1 MIPITELR
9 YFVDTQPAYRI
20 LKPWWDVFTDYLSV
34 VMLMIAV
41 FGGTLQVTQDKMI
54 CLPCKWV
61 VNKTCQKYFEPA
73 FEPQGIQYD
82 LDRHQYNYV
91 DAVCYENKLHWFA
104 KYFPYLV
111 LLHTLIFL
119 ACSNFWFKFPWTSS
133 KLEHFVSIL
142 LKCFDSPWT
151 TRALS
156 ETVVEESDPKA
167 LGKMNGSIDKKAS
180 YVSEDVEASVPMLS
194 ATKSRFEQGIV
205 DHSETGVLDKK
216 EGEQAKAL
224 FEKVKKFRI
233 HVEEGDIVYRLY
245 IRQTII
251 KVVKFILIICYTG
264 YYVHN
269 IQFSVDC
276 SVDIENLTGYQ
287 MYNCAHPLATLF
299 KILAC
304 FYISLVVVYGM
315 ICVYTLSWMLR
326 RSLKKYSFE
335 SIREESSYS
344 DIPDVKNDFAFMLHM
359 IDQYDPLYSK
369 RFAVFLSEVSENKLR
384 QLNLNN
390 EWTLDKLRQRI
401 TKNSQDKLEL
411 HLFMLSGIPD
421 TVFDL
426 LELEVLKLELIP
438 DVTIPPIIAQLINL
452 REMWLY
458 HTPAKIEAPALAFLR
473 ENLKSLHIKFTDI
486 KEIPL
491 WIYSLK
497 NLSELHL
504 TGNLSAENNRYI
516 VIDGLRE
523 LKRLKVLRLKS
534 NLTKL
539 PQVVTDVG
547 LHLQKLSI
555 NNEGTK
561 LMVLNSLKKMVN
573 LTELELIRCDLERIP
588 HSIFSLHNLQEIDLK
603 DNNLKTIEEIISFQH
618 LYRLVC
624 LKLWYNQI
632 AYIPIQIG
640 TLTNLER
647 LYLNRNKIEKI
658 PSQLFFCRKLRYL
671 DLSHNN
677 LTNIPADIG
686 SLQNLQYFAI
696 TANRIEKL
704 PPELF
709 QCKKLRTL
717 NLGNNCLLSLPSR
730 FGELTNLT
738 QLELRG
744 NRLEGLPVE
753 LGECRL
759 LKRSCLIVEESIFNT
774 LPSEAVTL
782 HTDLG
787 DIKIELFCERAP
799 KSCEN
804 FLALCASG
812 FYSGCI
818 FHRNIKGF
826 MVQTGDP
833 HSGPKVVP
841 SCTTVINYKNRKCLY
856 GTGKGGTSIWGRKF
870 EDEFSEHLKHNVRGV
885 VAMANSGPNTNASQ
899 FYFTYA
905 KQPHL
910 DMKYTVFGKIID
922 GLETLDELEKLPVN
936 EKNFRPLNDVRIKDV
951 TLHANPFAV

>member
-20 LKPWWDVFTDYLSV
+20 LKPWWDVFTDYISI

-61 VNKTCQKYFEPA
+61 VNKTCDNTLRLPTDPVAHLYANSTITPVLPLPEPK
-73 FEPQGIQYD
+73 GIKYD

-119 ACSNFWFKFPWTSS
+119 ACSNFWFKFPRTSS

-156 ETVVEESDPKA
+156 ETVVEESDPKPA
-167 LGKMNGSIDKKAS
+167 FGKMNGSMDKKAS
-180 YVSEDVEASVPMLS
+180 SVSEDVEASVPMLQR
-194 ATKSRFEQGIV
+194 TKSRLEQGIV
-205 DHSETGVLDKK
+205 DRSETGVLDKK

-224 FEKVKKFRI
+224 FEKVKKFRT

-251 KVVKFILIICYTG
+251 KVIKFVLIICYTG
-264 YYVHN
+264 YYVNN
-269 IQFSVDC
+269 IKFDVDC
-276 SVDIENLTGYQ
+276 IVDIEKLTGYR
-287 MYNCAHPLATLF
+287 MYRCAHPLATLF
-299 KILAC
+299 KILAS
-304 FYISLVVVYGM
+304 FYISLVVVYGL
-315 ICVYTLSWMLR
+315 ICMYTLSWMLR

-401 TKNSQDKLEL
+401 TKNSQEKLEL

-438 DVTIPPIIAQLINL
+438 DVTIPPIIAQLISL
-452 REMWLY
+452 KELWLY

-497 NLSELHL
+497 NLMELYL

-523 LKRLKVLRLKS
+523 LKQLKVLRLKS

-547 LHLQKLSI
+547 VHLQKLSV

-561 LMVLNSLKKMVN
+561 LMVMNSLKKMVN

-618 LYRLVC
+618 LHRLVC

-640 TLTNLER
+640 TLTNMER

-658 PSQLFFCRKLRYL
+658 PSQLFFCRKLRFL

-677 LTNIPADIG
+677 LTSIPADIG
-686 SLQNLQYFAI
+686 FLQSLQYFAV
-696 TANRIEKL
+696 TANRIEAL

-709 QCKKLRTL
+709 QCRKLRTL
-717 NLGNNCLLSLPSR
+717 NLGNNCLQSMPSR
-730 FGELTNLT
+730 IGELASLT

-744 NRLEGLPVE
+744 NRLECLPVE

-759 LKRSCLIVEESIFNT
+759 LKRSAVIVEEDLFST
-774 LPSEAVTL
+774 LPPEVKEQL
-782 HTDLG
+782 W
-787 DIKIELFCERAP
+787 RAD
-799 KSCEN
+799 KEQ
-804 FLALCASG
+804 A
-812 FYSGCI
+812 
-818 FHRNIKGF
+818 
-826 MVQTGDP
+826 
-833 HSGPKVVP
+833 
-841 SCTTVINYKNRKCLY
+841 
-856 GTGKGGTSIWGRKF
+856 
-870 EDEFSEHLKHNVRGV
+870 
-885 VAMANSGPNTNASQ
+885 
-899 FYFTYA
+899 
-905 KQPHL
+905 
-910 DMKYTVFGKIID
+910 
-922 GLETLDELEKLPVN
+922 
-936 EKNFRPLNDVRIKDV
+936 
-951 TLHANPFAV
+951 

>member
-1 MIPITELR
+1 MIPVTELR
-9 YFVDTQPAYRI
+9 YFADTQPAYRI
-20 LKPWWDVFTDYLSV
+20 LKPWWDVFTDYISI

-41 FGGTLQVTQDKMI
+41 FGGTLQVDQDKMI

-61 VNKTCQKYFEPA
+61 TKDSCNDSFRGWAASSADLEDNWETLNDNLKVIEKADNAAQVKDALTKMRAAALDAQKATPPKLEDKSPDSPEMKDFRHGFDILVGQIDDALKLANEGKVKEAQAAAEQLKTTRNAYIQKYLDTGPT
-73 FEPQGIQYD
+73 GIKYD

-91 DAVCYENKLHWFA
+91 DAVCYENRLHWFA

-119 ACSNFWFKFPWTSS
+119 ACSNFWFKFPRTSS

-156 ETVVEESDPKA
+156 ETVVEESDPKPA
-167 LGKMNGSIDKKAS
+167 FSKMNGSMDKKS
-180 YVSEDVEASVPMLS
+180 STVSEDVEATVPMLQR
-194 ATKSRFEQGIV
+194 TKSRIEQGIV
-205 DHSETGVLDKK
+205 DRSETGVLDKK

-224 FEKVKKFRI
+224 FEKVKKFRT

-245 IRQTII
+245 MRQTII
-251 KVVKFILIICYTG
+251 KVIKFALIICYTV

-269 IQFSVDC
+269 IKFDVDC
-276 SVDIENLTGYQ
+276 TVDIESLTGYRT
-287 MYNCAHPLATLF
+287 YRCAHPLATLF
-299 KILAC
+299 KILAS
-304 FYISLVVVYGM
+304 FYISLVIFYGL
-315 ICVYTLSWMLR
+315 ICMYTLWWMLR

-344 DIPDVKNDFAFMLHM
+344 DIPDVKNDFAFMLHL

-390 EWTLDKLRQRI
+390 EWTLDKLRQRL
-401 TKNSQDKLEL
+401 TKNAQDKLEL

-426 LELEVLKLELIP
+426 VELEVLKLELIP
-438 DVTIPPIIAQLINL
+438 DVTIPPSIAQLTGL
-452 REMWLY
+452 KELWLY
-458 HTPAKIEAPALAFLR
+458 HTAAKIEAPALAFLR
-473 ENLKSLHIKFTDI
+473 ENLRALHIKFTDI

-497 NLSELHL
+497 TLEELHL

-534 NLTKL
+534 NLSKL

-547 LHLQKLSI
+547 VHLQKLSI

-561 LMVLNSLKKMVN
+561 LIVLNSLKKMVN

-618 LYRLVC
+618 LHRLTC
-624 LKLWYNQI
+624 LKLWYNHI

-640 TLTNLER
+640 NLTNLER

-658 PSQLFFCRKLRYL
+658 PTQLFYCRKLRYL

-677 LTNIPADIG
+677 LTFLPADIG
-686 SLQNLQYFAI
+686 LLQNLQNLAV
-696 TANRIEKL
+696 TANRIEAL

-709 QCKKLRTL
+709 QCRKLRAL
-717 NLGNNCLLSLPSR
+717 HLGNNVLQSLPSR
-730 FGELTNLT
+730 VGELTNLT
-738 QLELRG
+738 QIELRG
-744 NRLEGLPVE
+744 NRLECLPVE
-753 LGECRL
+753 LGECPL
-759 LKRSCLIVEESIFNT
+759 LKRSGLVVEEDLFST
-774 LPSEAVTL
+774 LPPEVKERLWRADKEQASNSLEV
-782 HTDLG
+782 
-787 DIKIELFCERAP
+787 LF
-799 KSCEN
+799 
-804 FLALCASG
+804 
-812 FYSGCI
+812 
-818 FHRNIKGF
+818 
-826 MVQTGDP
+826 Q
-833 HSGPKVVP
+833 
-841 SCTTVINYKNRKCLY
+841 
-856 GTGKGGTSIWGRKF
+856 
-870 EDEFSEHLKHNVRGV
+870 
-885 VAMANSGPNTNASQ
+885 
-899 FYFTYA
+899 
-905 KQPHL
+905 
-910 DMKYTVFGKIID
+910 
-922 GLETLDELEKLPVN
+922 
-936 EKNFRPLNDVRIKDV
+936 
-951 TLHANPFAV
+951 

>member
-9 YFVDTQPAYRI
+9 YFADTQPAYRI

-61 VNKTCQKYFEPA
+61 VNKSCETMPVPNVSSAYPPEPK
-73 FEPQGIQYD
+73 GIQYD

-119 ACSNFWFKFPWTSS
+119 ACSNFWFKFPRTSS

-156 ETVVEESDPKA
+156 ETVVEESDSKPH
-167 LGKMNGSIDKKAS
+167 GKMNGSNDKKAS
-180 YVSEDVEASVPMLS
+180 CVSEDVEASVPMLQR
-194 ATKSRFEQGIV
+194 TKSRIEQGIV
-205 DHSETGVLDKK
+205 DRSETGVLDKK

-251 KVVKFILIICYTG
+251 KK
-264 YYVHN
+264 
-269 IQFSVDC
+269 
-276 SVDIENLTGYQ
+276 LTGYSTF
-287 MYNCAHPLATLF
+287 YCAHPLATLF

-304 FYISLVVVYGM
+304 FYISLVVVYGL
-315 ICVYTLSWMLR
+315 ICMYTLFWMLS
-326 RSLKKYSFE
+326 RSLKRYSFE
-335 SIREESSYS
+335 SIREESSYR
-344 DIPDVKNDFAFMLHM
+344 DIPDLKNDFAFMLHM

-390 EWTLDKLRQRI
+390 EWTLEKLRQRI
-401 TKNSQDKLEL
+401 TKNSQEKLEL

-426 LELEVLKLELIP
+426 IELEVLKLELIP
-438 DVTIPPIIAQLINL
+438 DVTIPPIIAQLSNL

-497 NLSELHL
+497 NLNELHL
-504 TGNLSAENNRYI
+504 TGNLSADNNRYI

-547 LHLQKLSI
+547 VHLQKLSV

-573 LTELELIRCDLERIP
+573 LTELELVRCDLERIP

-618 LYRLVC
+618 LHRLVC

-640 TLTNLER
+640 TLTNMER

-658 PSQLFFCRKLRYL
+658 PSQLFFCRKLRFL

-677 LTNIPADIG
+677 LTSIHADVG
-686 SLQNLQYFAI
+686 FLLNLQYFAV
-696 TANRIEKL
+696 TANRIETL
-704 PPELF
+704 PAELF
-709 QCKKLRTL
+709 KCKKLRTL
-717 NLGNNCLLSLPSR
+717 NLGNNCLQTLPSR
-730 FGELTNLT
+730 FGELTGLT

-744 NRLEGLPVE
+744 NTRLECLPVE

-759 LKRSCLIVEESIFNT
+759 LKRSSLVVEEDLFNT
-774 LPSEAVTL
+774 LPPEVKEQL
-782 HTDLG
+782 W
-787 DIKIELFCERAP
+787 RAD
-799 KSCEN
+799 KEQ
-804 FLALCASG
+804 A
-812 FYSGCI
+812 
-818 FHRNIKGF
+818 
-826 MVQTGDP
+826 
-833 HSGPKVVP
+833 
-841 SCTTVINYKNRKCLY
+841 
-856 GTGKGGTSIWGRKF
+856 
-870 EDEFSEHLKHNVRGV
+870 
-885 VAMANSGPNTNASQ
+885 
-899 FYFTYA
+899 
-905 KQPHL
+905 
-910 DMKYTVFGKIID
+910 
-922 GLETLDELEKLPVN
+922 
-936 EKNFRPLNDVRIKDV
+936 
-951 TLHANPFAV
+951 

>member
-9 YFVDTQPAYRI
+9 YFVDTQPTYRI

-61 VNKTCQKYFEPA
+61 VNKTCRKYFNGTYSVPLTL
-73 FEPQGIQYD
+73 EPQGIQYD

-167 LGKMNGSIDKKAS
+167 LVKMNGSFDKKAS

-194 ATKSRFEQGIV
+194 MTRSRIEQGIV

-224 FEKVKKFRI
+224 FEKVKKFRT

-276 SVDIENLTGYQ
+276 SVDIESLTGYR

-304 FYISLVVVYGM
+304 LYINLVIVYGM

-359 IDQYDPLYSK
+359 TDQYDPLYSK
-369 RFAVFLSEVSENKLR
+369 RFAVFLSEVSENKLH

-390 EWTLDKLRQRI
+390 EWTLEKLWQRI
-401 TKNSQDKLEL
+401 TKNSQEKLEL

-426 LELEVLKLELIP
+426 VELEVLKLELIP
-438 DVTIPPIIAQLINL
+438 DVTIPPIVAQLTNL

-473 ENLKSLHIKFTDI
+473 EHLKSLHIKFTDI

-504 TGNLSAENNRYI
+504 TGNLSADNNRYI

-539 PQVVTDVG
+539 PQVVMDVG
-547 LHLQKLSI
+547 MHLQKLSI

-573 LTELELIRCDLERIP
+573 LSELELVRCDLERIP

-603 DNNLKTIEEIISFQH
+603 DNNLKTIEERTF
-618 LYRLVC
+618 C
-624 LKLWYNQI
+624 LQRNVGEILTASYL
-632 AYIPIQIG
+632 PIQKKCCKFG
-640 TLTNLER
+640 VEAHFFQVHQLSPAMESS
-647 LYLNRNKIEKI
+647 IEAL
-658 PSQLFFCRKLRYL
+658 PS
-671 DLSHNN
+671 
-677 LTNIPADIG
+677 
-686 SLQNLQYFAI
+686 
-696 TANRIEKL
+696 
-704 PPELF
+704 ELF
-709 QCKKLRTL
+709 QCKKLQTL
-717 NLGNNCLLSLPSR
+717 NLGNNCLQSLPSR
-730 FGELTNLT
+730 FGELTSLT

-759 LKRSCLIVEESIFNT
+759 LKRSGLIVEDSIFNT
-774 LPSEAVTL
+774 LPSEVKEQL
-782 HTDLG
+782 WRTD
-787 DIKIELFCERAP
+787 KE
-799 KSCEN
+799 
-804 FLALCASG
+804 AS
-812 FYSGCI
+812 
-818 FHRNIKGF
+818 
-826 MVQTGDP
+826 
-833 HSGPKVVP
+833 
-841 SCTTVINYKNRKCLY
+841 
-856 GTGKGGTSIWGRKF
+856 
-870 EDEFSEHLKHNVRGV
+870 
-885 VAMANSGPNTNASQ
+885 
-899 FYFTYA
+899 
-905 KQPHL
+905 
-910 DMKYTVFGKIID
+910 
-922 GLETLDELEKLPVN
+922 
-936 EKNFRPLNDVRIKDV
+936 
-951 TLHANPFAV
+951 

>member
-20 LKPWWDVFTDYLSV
+20 LKPWWDVFTDYISI
-34 VMLMIAV
+34 VMLMISV

-61 VNKTCQKYFEPA
+61 VNQTCKKNFNSTLSASLFLEPK
-73 FEPQGIQYD
+73 GIQYD

-91 DAVCYENKLHWFA
+91 DAVCYENRLHWFA

-119 ACSNFWFKFPWTSS
+119 ACSNFWFKFPRTSS

-156 ETVVEESDPKA
+156 ETVVEESDPKPM
-167 LGKMNGSIDKKAS
+167 KMNGSMDHKESVI
-180 YVSEDVEASVPMLS
+180 SEDVEASVPMLQR
-194 ATKSRFEQGIV
+194 TKTRFEQGIV
-205 DHSETGVLDKK
+205 DRTETGVLDKK

-251 KVVKFILIICYTG
+251 KVIKFILIICYTG
-264 YYVHN
+264 YYVHD
-269 IQFSVDC
+269 IKFSVDC
-276 SVDIENLTGYQ
+276 SVNIESLTGYSV
-287 MYNCAHPLATLF
+287 YRCAHPLATLF

-304 FYISLVVVYGM
+304 FYISLVVVYGL
-315 ICVYTLSWMLR
+315 ICMYTLCWMLR

-344 DIPDVKNDFAFMLHM
+344 DIPDVKNDFAFMMHM

-401 TKNSQDKLEL
+401 TKNSQEKLEL

-426 LELEVLKLELIP
+426 MELEVLKLELIP
-438 DVTIPPIIAQLINL
+438 DVTIPPIIAQLVNL

-547 LHLQKLSI
+547 MHLQKLSI

-618 LYRLVC
+618 LHRLVC

-640 TLTNLER
+640 TLTNLEK

-658 PSQLFFCRKLRYL
+658 PSQLFYCRKLRFL

-677 LTNIPADIG
+677 LTCIPTDIG
-686 SLQNLQYFAI
+686 FLQNLQYLAV
-696 TANRIEKL
+696 TANRIESL
-704 PPELF
+704 PNELF

-717 NLGNNCLLSLPSR
+717 NLGNNCLQSLPSR
-730 FGELTNLT
+730 FGELTGLT

-744 NRLEGLPVE
+744 NRLECLPVE
-753 LGECRL
+753 LGECRQ
-759 LKRSCLIVEESIFNT
+759 LKRTGLVVEEDLFNT
-774 LPSEAVTL
+774 LPTEVKEQL
-782 HTDLG
+782 W
-787 DIKIELFCERAP
+787 
-799 KSCEN
+799 
-804 FLALCASG
+804 
-812 FYSGCI
+812 
-818 FHRNIKGF
+818 
-826 MVQTGDP
+826 
-833 HSGPKVVP
+833 KVD
-841 SCTTVINYKNRKCLY
+841 K
-856 GTGKGGTSIWGRKF
+856 
-870 EDEFSEHLKHNVRGV
+870 EQ
-885 VAMANSGPNTNASQ
+885 A
-899 FYFTYA
+899 
-905 KQPHL
+905 
-910 DMKYTVFGKIID
+910 
-922 GLETLDELEKLPVN
+922 
-936 EKNFRPLNDVRIKDV
+936 
-951 TLHANPFAV
+951 

>member
-20 LKPWWDVFTDYLSV
+20 LKPWWDVFTDYISI
-34 VMLMIAV
+34 VMLMISV

-61 VNKTCQKYFEPA
+61 VNQTCKRSFNSSFSTPVLLEPK
-73 FEPQGIQYD
+73 GIQYD

-91 DAVCYENKLHWFA
+91 DAVCYENRLHWFA

-119 ACSNFWFKFPWTSS
+119 ACSNFWFKFPRTSS

-156 ETVVEESDPKA
+156 ETVVEESDPKSMR
-167 LGKMNGSIDKKAS
+167 MNGSVDHKGSVI
-180 YVSEDVEASVPMLS
+180 SEDVEASVPMLQR
-194 ATKSRFEQGIV
+194 TKTRFEQGIV
-205 DHSETGVLDKK
+205 DRTETGVLDKK

-251 KVVKFILIICYTG
+251 KVIKFILIICYTG
-264 YYVHN
+264 YYVRD
-269 IQFSVDC
+269 IKFSVDC
-276 SVDIENLTGYQ
+276 VVDIESLTGYR
-287 MYNCAHPLATLF
+287 MYRCAHPLATLF

-304 FYISLVVVYGM
+304 FYISLVVVYGL
-315 ICVYTLSWMLR
+315 ICMYTLCWMLR

-401 TKNSQDKLEL
+401 TKNSQEKLEL

-426 LELEVLKLELIP
+426 MELEVLKLELIP

-504 TGNLSAENNRYI
+504 TGNLSADNNRYI

-547 LHLQKLSI
+547 MHLQRLSI

-573 LTELELIRCDLERIP
+573 LSELELIRCDLERIP

-618 LYRLVC
+618 LHRLVC

-640 TLTNLER
+640 TLTNLEK

-658 PSQLFFCRKLRYL
+658 PSQLFYCRKLRFL

-677 LTNIPADIG
+677 LTNIPSDI
-686 SLQNLQYFAI
+686 SFLLNLQYLAV
-696 TANRIEKL
+696 TANRIESL
-704 PPELF
+704 PNELF

-717 NLGNNCLLSLPSR
+717 NLGNNCLHSLPSR
-730 FGELTNLT
+730 FGELTALT

-753 LGECRL
+753 LGECRQ
-759 LKRSCLIVEESIFNT
+759 LKRTGLVVEEDLFNT
-774 LPSEAVTL
+774 LPTEVKEQL
-782 HTDLG
+782 W
-787 DIKIELFCERAP
+787 
-799 KSCEN
+799 
-804 FLALCASG
+804 
-812 FYSGCI
+812 
-818 FHRNIKGF
+818 
-826 MVQTGDP
+826 
-833 HSGPKVVP
+833 KVD
-841 SCTTVINYKNRKCLY
+841 K
-856 GTGKGGTSIWGRKF
+856 
-870 EDEFSEHLKHNVRGV
+870 EQ
-885 VAMANSGPNTNASQ
+885 A
-899 FYFTYA
+899 
-905 KQPHL
+905 
-910 DMKYTVFGKIID
+910 
-922 GLETLDELEKLPVN
+922 
-936 EKNFRPLNDVRIKDV
+936 
-951 TLHANPFAV
+951 

>member
-9 YFVDTQPAYRI
+9 YFADTQPAYRI
-20 LKPWWDVFTDYLSV
+20 LKPWWDVFTDYISI

-61 VNKTCQKYFEPA
+61 VNMSCEPMPA
-73 FEPQGIQYD
+73 PNLTIPLAPEPKGIQYD

-119 ACSNFWFKFPWTSS
+119 ACSNFWFKFPRTSS

-156 ETVVEESDPKA
+156 ETVVEESDPKPV
-167 LGKMNGSIDKKAS
+167 GKMNGSMEKKTS
-180 YVSEDVEASVPMLS
+180 SVSEDVEASVPMLQR
-194 ATKSRFEQGIV
+194 TKSRIEQGIV
-205 DHSETGVLDKK
+205 DRSETGVLDKK

-251 KVVKFILIICYTG
+251 KVIKFILIISYTA
-264 YYVHN
+264 YYVRY
-269 IQFSVDC
+269 IRFSVVC
-276 SVDIENLTGYQ
+276 AVNIEKLTGYN
-287 MYNCAHPLATLF
+287 MYHCAHPLATLF

-304 FYISLVVVYGM
+304 FYISLVVVYGI
-315 ICVYTLSWMLR
+315 ICMYTLCWMLS
-326 RSLKKYSFE
+326 RSLKRYSFE

-344 DIPDVKNDFAFMLHM
+344 DIPDLKNDFAFMLHM

-390 EWTLDKLRQRI
+390 EWTLEKLRQRI
-401 TKNSQDKLEL
+401 TKNSQEKLEL

-426 LELEVLKLELIP
+426 VELEVLKLELIP
-438 DVTIPPIIAQLINL
+438 DVTIPPIIAQLSNL

-486 KEIPL
+486 KEIPF

-504 TGNLSAENNRYI
+504 TGNLSSENNRYI

-523 LKRLKVLRLKS
+523 LKSLKVLRLKS

-547 LHLQKLSI
+547 VHLQKLSI

-573 LTELELIRCDLERIP
+573 LMELELVRCDLERIP

-618 LYRLVC
+618 LHRLVC

-658 PSQLFFCRKLRYL
+658 PSQLFFCRKLRFL

-677 LTNIPADIG
+677 LTSIHADVG
-686 SLQNLQYFAI
+686 FLQNLQYFAV
-696 TANRIEKL
+696 TANRIESL

-717 NLGNNCLLSLPSR
+717 NLGNNCLQTLPSR
-730 FGELTNLT
+730 FGELTGLT

-744 NRLEGLPVE
+744 NRLECLPVE
-753 LGECRL
+753 LGDCRL
-759 LKRSCLIVEESIFNT
+759 LKRSGLVVEEDLFNT
-774 LPSEAVTL
+774 LPSEVKEQL
-782 HTDLG
+782 W
-787 DIKIELFCERAP
+787 RAD
-799 KSCEN
+799 KEQ
-804 FLALCASG
+804 A
-812 FYSGCI
+812 
-818 FHRNIKGF
+818 
-826 MVQTGDP
+826 
-833 HSGPKVVP
+833 
-841 SCTTVINYKNRKCLY
+841 
-856 GTGKGGTSIWGRKF
+856 
-870 EDEFSEHLKHNVRGV
+870 
-885 VAMANSGPNTNASQ
+885 
-899 FYFTYA
+899 
-905 KQPHL
+905 
-910 DMKYTVFGKIID
+910 
-922 GLETLDELEKLPVN
+922 
-936 EKNFRPLNDVRIKDV
+936 
-951 TLHANPFAV
+951 

>member
-9 YFVDTQPAYRI
+9 YFADTQPAYRI
-20 LKPWWDVFTDYLSV
+20 LKPWWDVFTDYISI

-61 VNKTCQKYFEPA
+61 VNQTCEQLNVSVPLNAEPK
-73 FEPQGIQYD
+73 GIQYD

-111 LLHTLIFL
+111 
-119 ACSNFWFKFPWTSS
+119 
-133 KLEHFVSIL
+133 EHFVSIL

-156 ETVVEESDPKA
+156 ETVVEESDPKPA
-167 LGKMNGSIDKKAS
+167 GKMNGSMDKKIS
-180 YVSEDVEASVPMLS
+180 SVSDQDVEASVPMLQR
-194 ATKSRFEQGIV
+194 TKSRIEQGIV
-205 DHSETGVLDKK
+205 DRSETGVLDKK

-233 HVEEGDIVYRLY
+233 HVEEGDIVHRLY
-245 IRQTII
+245 IRQIII
-251 KVVKFILIICYTG
+251 KVIQFLIIICYTM
-264 YYVHN
+264 YYVHH
-269 IQFSVDC
+269 IKFSVPC
-276 SVDIENLTGYQ
+276 TVDIERLTGYRT
-287 MYNCAHPLATLF
+287 YHCAHPLATLF

-304 FYISLVVVYGM
+304 FYISLVVVYGL
-315 ICVYTLSWMLR
+315 ICMYTLYWIIS
-326 RSLKKYSFE
+326 RSLKRYSFE
-335 SIREESSYS
+335 YIREESSYS

-390 EWTLDKLRQRI
+390 EWTLEKLRQRI
-401 TKNSQDKLEL
+401 TKNSQEKLEL

-426 LELEVLKLELIP
+426 VELEVLKLELIP
-438 DVTIPPIIAQLINL
+438 DVTIPPIIAQLCNL

-504 TGNLSAENNRYI
+504 TGILSADNNRFI

-539 PQVVTDVG
+539 PQVVTEVG
-547 LHLQKLSI
+547 VHLQKLSI

-573 LTELELIRCDLERIP
+573 LTELELLRCDLERIP

-618 LYRLVC
+618 LHRLVC

-658 PSQLFFCRKLRYL
+658 PAQLFFCRKLRYL

-677 LTNIPADIG
+677 LTSIPADIG
-686 SLQNLQYFAI
+686 FLQNLQYFAV
-696 TANRIEKL
+696 TANRIEAL

-717 NLGNNCLLSLPSR
+717 NLGNNCLTVLPSR
-730 FGELTNLT
+730 FGELTGLM

-753 LGECRL
+753 LSECRL
-759 LKRSCLIVEESIFNT
+759 LKRSGLIVEEDLFNT
-774 LPSEAVTL
+774 LPPEVKEQL
-782 HTDLG
+782 WRTD
-787 DIKIELFCERAP
+787 KEQA
-799 KSCEN
+799 
-804 FLALCASG
+804 
-812 FYSGCI
+812 
-818 FHRNIKGF
+818 
-826 MVQTGDP
+826 
-833 HSGPKVVP
+833 
-841 SCTTVINYKNRKCLY
+841 
-856 GTGKGGTSIWGRKF
+856 
-870 EDEFSEHLKHNVRGV
+870 
-885 VAMANSGPNTNASQ
+885 
-899 FYFTYA
+899 
-905 KQPHL
+905 
-910 DMKYTVFGKIID
+910 
-922 GLETLDELEKLPVN
+922 
-936 EKNFRPLNDVRIKDV
+936 
-951 TLHANPFAV
+951 

>member
-9 YFVDTQPAYRI
+9 YFADTQPAYRI
-20 LKPWWDVFTDYLSV
+20 LKPWWDVFTDYISI

-61 VNKTCQKYFEPA
+61 VGEECEQLNGSAALPAEPR
-73 FEPQGIQYD
+73 GIQYE

-91 DAVCYENKLHWFA
+91 DAVCYEDKLHWFA

-111 LLHTLIFL
+111 LLHTLVFL
-119 ACSNFWFKFPWTSS
+119 ACSNFWFKFPRTSS

-156 ETVVEESDPKA
+156 ETVAEETDPKPA
-167 LGKMNGSIDKKAS
+167 AGKAEGAAGKKAS
-180 YVSEDVEASVPMLS
+180 SASEQDVEASTPMLQR
-194 ATKSRFEQGIV
+194 TRSRVEQGIV
-205 DHSETGVLDKK
+205 DRADTGVLDKK

-224 FEKVKKFRI
+224 FEKVKKFRV

-245 IRQTII
+245 VRQTFI
-251 KVVKFILIICYTG
+251 KVVKFAVIICYTA
-264 YYVHN
+264 YYA
-269 IQFSVDC
+269 QFISFNVKC
-276 SVDIENLTGYQ
+276 VVDIQRLTGYRV
-287 MYNCAHPLATLF
+287 YYCAHPLATLF
-299 KILAC
+299 RILAW
-304 FYISLVVVYGM
+304 FYISLVVVYGL
-315 ICVYTLSWMLR
+315 ICMYTLCWMLGR
-326 RSLKKYSFE
+326 RLKHYSFE

-344 DIPDVKNDFAFMLHM
+344 DIPDVRNDFAFMLHM

-390 EWTLDKLRQRI
+390 EWTPEKLRQRV
-401 TKNSQDKLEL
+401 TRNAQDRQEL

-438 DVTIPPIIAQLINL
+438 DVTIPPIIAQLTSL
-452 REMWLY
+452 RELWLY

-473 ENLKSLHIKFTDI
+473 EHLKALHVKFTDI

-504 TGNLSAENNRYI
+504 TGNLSADNNRYI

-547 LHLQKLSI
+547 VHLQKLSI

-561 LMVLNSLKKMVN
+561 LIVLNSLKKMVN

-618 LYRLVC
+618 LHRLVC

-647 LYLNRNKIEKI
+647 LYLNRNKIDKI
-658 PSQLFFCRKLRYL
+658 PSQLFFCRKLRFL

-677 LTNIPADIG
+677 LTAIHPDIG
-686 SLQNLQYFAI
+686 LLQNLHYLAV
-696 TANRIEKL
+696 TANRIETL

-709 QCKKLRTL
+709 QCRKLRTL
-717 NLGNNCLLSLPSR
+717 NLGSNCLTSVPSR
-730 FGELTNLT
+730 FGELTGLT

-753 LGECRL
+753 LGECHL
-759 LKRSCLIVEESIFNT
+759 LKRSGLIVEEELFKT
-774 LPSEAVTL
+774 LPPEVKEQL
-782 HTDLG
+782 W
-787 DIKIELFCERAP
+787 RAD
-799 KSCEN
+799 KEQ
-804 FLALCASG
+804 A
-812 FYSGCI
+812 
-818 FHRNIKGF
+818 
-826 MVQTGDP
+826 
-833 HSGPKVVP
+833 
-841 SCTTVINYKNRKCLY
+841 
-856 GTGKGGTSIWGRKF
+856 
-870 EDEFSEHLKHNVRGV
+870 
-885 VAMANSGPNTNASQ
+885 
-899 FYFTYA
+899 
-905 KQPHL
+905 
-910 DMKYTVFGKIID
+910 
-922 GLETLDELEKLPVN
+922 
-936 EKNFRPLNDVRIKDV
+936 
-951 TLHANPFAV
+951 

>member
-1 MIPITELR
+1 MIPVTELR
-9 YFVDTQPAYRI
+9 YFADTQPAYRI
-20 LKPWWDVFTDYLSV
+20 LKPWWDVFTDYISI

-54 CLPCKWV
+54 CLPCKWITKDSCNDTV
-61 VNKTCQKYFEPA
+61 RGWTAVTPERIYYNSSLVPSPDTGPT
-73 FEPQGIQYD
+73 GIQYD

-91 DAVCYENKLHWFA
+91 DAVCYENRLHWFA

-119 ACSNFWFKFPWTSS
+119 ACSNFWFKFPRTSS

-156 ETVVEESDPKA
+156 ETVVEESDTKPA
-167 LGKMNGSIDKKAS
+167 FGKMNGSMDKKS
-180 YVSEDVEASVPMLS
+180 STVSEDVEATVPMLQR
-194 ATKSRFEQGIV
+194 TKSRIEQGIV
-205 DHSETGVLDKK
+205 DRSETGVLDKK

-224 FEKVKKFRI
+224 FEKVKKFRT

-245 IRQTII
+245 MRQTII
-251 KVVKFILIICYTG
+251 KVIKFILIICYTV
-264 YYVHN
+264 YYVNN
-269 IQFSVDC
+269 ITFDVDC
-276 SVDIENLTGYQ
+276 KVDIESLTGYR
-287 MYNCAHPLATLF
+287 MYRCAHPLATLF
-299 KILAC
+299 KILAS
-304 FYISLVVVYGM
+304 FYISLVVVYGL
-315 ICVYTLSWMLR
+315 ICMYTLWWMLR

-344 DIPDVKNDFAFMLHM
+344 DIPDVKNDFAFMLHL

-390 EWTLDKLRQRI
+390 EWTLEKLRQRI

-426 LELEVLKLELIP
+426 IEL
-438 DVTIPPIIAQLINL
+438 
-452 REMWLY
+452 
-458 HTPAKIEAPALAFLR
+458 

-497 NLSELHL
+497 TLEELHL

-547 LHLQKLSI
+547 VHLQKLSI

-561 LMVLNSLKKMVN
+561 LIVLNSLKKMVN

-618 LYRLVC
+618 LHRLTC
-624 LKLWYNQI
+624 LKLWYNHI
-632 AYIPIQIG
+632 AYIPMQIG
-640 TLTNLER
+640 NLTNLER

-658 PSQLFFCRKLRYL
+658 PTQLFYCRKLRYL

-677 LTNIPADIG
+677 LTSIPPDIG
-686 SLQNLQYFAI
+686 LLQNLQNLAV
-696 TANRIEKL
+696 TANRIENL

-709 QCKKLRTL
+709 QCRKLRTL
-717 NLGNNCLLSLPSR
+717 NLGNNVLQSLPSR
-730 FGELTNLT
+730 VGELTNLS
-738 QLELRG
+738 QIELRG
-744 NRLEGLPVE
+744 NRLECLPVE
-753 LGECRL
+753 LGECPL
-759 LKRSCLIVEESIFNT
+759 LKRSGLVVEEDLFNT
-774 LPSEAVTL
+774 LPLEV
-782 HTDLG
+782 
-787 DIKIELFCERAP
+787 KERLWRAD
-799 KSCEN
+799 KEQ
-804 FLALCASG
+804 A
-812 FYSGCI
+812 
-818 FHRNIKGF
+818 
-826 MVQTGDP
+826 
-833 HSGPKVVP
+833 
-841 SCTTVINYKNRKCLY
+841 
-856 GTGKGGTSIWGRKF
+856 
-870 EDEFSEHLKHNVRGV
+870 
-885 VAMANSGPNTNASQ
+885 
-899 FYFTYA
+899 
-905 KQPHL
+905 
-910 DMKYTVFGKIID
+910 
-922 GLETLDELEKLPVN
+922 
-936 EKNFRPLNDVRIKDV
+936 
-951 TLHANPFAV
+951 

>member
-9 YFVDTQPAYRI
+9 YFVDCQPAYRI
-20 LKPWWDVFTDYLSV
+20 LKPWWDVFTDYISI

-61 VNKTCQKYFEPA
+61 VNQTCRRYFNATLSAPLMLEPK
-73 FEPQGIQYD
+73 GIQYN

-91 DAVCYENKLHWFA
+91 DAVCYENRLHWFA

-119 ACSNFWFKFPWTSS
+119 ACSNFWFKFPRTSS

-156 ETVVEESDPKA
+156 ETVVEESDPKPM
-167 LGKMNGSIDKKAS
+167 KMNGSMDKKVS
-180 YVSEDVEASVPMLS
+180 CISEDVEASVPMLQR
-194 ATKSRFEQGIV
+194 TKSRLEQGIV
-205 DHSETGVLDKK
+205 DRTETGVLDKK

-251 KVVKFILIICYTG
+251 KVIKFILIICYTG

-276 SVDIENLTGYQ
+276 SVDLEDLTGYS
-287 MYNCAHPLATLF
+287 MYRCAHPLATLF

-304 FYISLVVVYGM
+304 VYISLVGVYGF
-315 ICVYTLSWMLR
+315 ICMYTLCWMLR

-401 TKNSQDKLEL
+401 TKNSQEKLEL

-426 LELEVLKLELIP
+426 IELEVLKLELIP
-438 DVTIPPIIAQLINL
+438 DITIPPIIAQLVNL
-452 REMWLY
+452 KEMWLY

-547 LHLQKLSI
+547 VHLQKLSV

-618 LYRLVC
+618 LHRLVC

-640 TLTNLER
+640 TLNNMER
-647 LYLNRNKIEKI
+647 LYLNRNKIDNI
-658 PSQLFFCRKLRYL
+658 PSQLFYCRKLRFL

-677 LTNIPADIG
+677 LTYIPADVG
-686 SLQNLQYFAI
+686 YLQNLQYLAV
-696 TANRIEKL
+696 TANRIETL
-704 PPELF
+704 PNELF

-717 NLGNNCLLSLPSR
+717 NLGNNCLTSLPSR
-730 FGELTNLT
+730 FGELTGLI

-744 NRLEGLPVE
+744 NRLECLPVE
-753 LGECRL
+753 LGECKQ
-759 LKRSCLIVEESIFNT
+759 LKRTGLVVEEDLFNT
-774 LPSEAVTL
+774 LPTEVKEQL
-782 HTDLG
+782 W
-787 DIKIELFCERAP
+787 
-799 KSCEN
+799 
-804 FLALCASG
+804 
-812 FYSGCI
+812 
-818 FHRNIKGF
+818 
-826 MVQTGDP
+826 
-833 HSGPKVVP
+833 KVDKE
-841 SCTTVINYKNRKCLY
+841 TV
-856 GTGKGGTSIWGRKF
+856 
-870 EDEFSEHLKHNVRGV
+870 
-885 VAMANSGPNTNASQ
+885 
-899 FYFTYA
+899 
-905 KQPHL
+905 
-910 DMKYTVFGKIID
+910 
-922 GLETLDELEKLPVN
+922 
-936 EKNFRPLNDVRIKDV
+936 
-951 TLHANPFAV
+951 

>member
-1 MIPITELR
+1 MIPVTELR

-20 LKPWWDVFTDYLSV
+20 LKPWWDVFTDYISV

-61 VNKTCQKYFEPA
+61 INNTCEDTEKPMPTPSPKPQHTNSTLAPTSLEPT
-73 FEPQGIQYD
+73 GIQYN

-119 ACSNFWFKFPWTSS
+119 ACSNFWFKFPRTSS

-167 LGKMNGSIDKKAS
+167 TTGKMNGSAEKKLS
-180 YVSEDVEASVPMLS
+180 TVSEDVEASVPMLQK
-194 ATKSRFEQGIV
+194 TKLRIEQGIV

-224 FEKVKKFRI
+224 FEKVKKFRL

-245 IRQTII
+245 MRQTII
-251 KVVKFILIICYTG
+251 KVIKFVLIICYTV
-264 YYVHN
+264 YFVHN
-269 IQFSVDC
+269 IKFDVDC
-276 SVDIENLTGYQ
+276 IVDIESLTGYR
-287 MYNCAHPLATLF
+287 MYRCAHPLATLF
-299 KILAC
+299 KILAS
-304 FYISLVVVYGM
+304 FYISLVIFYGL
-315 ICVYTLSWMLR
+315 ICMYTLGWMLR

-344 DIPDVKNDFAFMLHM
+344 DIPDVKNDFAFMLHL

-390 EWTLDKLRQRI
+390 EWTLEKLRQRI
-401 TKNSQDKLEL
+401 TKNSHEKMEL

-421 TVFDL
+421 TIFEL
-426 LELEVLKLELIP
+426 TELEVLKLELIP
-438 DVTIPPIIAQLINL
+438 DVTIPPSIAQLTSL
-452 REMWLY
+452 KELWLY

-473 ENLKSLHIKFTDI
+473 ENLTSLHLKFTDI

-497 NLSELHL
+497 NLEELHL
-504 TGNLSAENNRYI
+504 TGNLSAENNRFI
-516 VIDGLRE
+516 VIEGLRE
-523 LKRLKVLRLKS
+523 LKRLQYLRLKS

-539 PQVVTDVG
+539 PQVITDVG
-547 LHLQKLSI
+547 VHLHKLSI

-573 LTELELIRCDLERIP
+573 LSELELIRCDLERIP

-603 DNNLKTIEEIISFQH
+603 DNSLKTIEEIISFQH
-618 LYRLVC
+618 LHRLTC

-647 LYLNRNKIEKI
+647 LYLNRNKIEKL
-658 PSQLFFCRKLRYL
+658 PAQLFFCRKLRYL

-677 LTNIPADIG
+677 LTCLPSDIG
-686 SLQNLQYFAI
+686 FLQNLQYFAV
-696 TANRIEKL
+696 TANRIESL

-709 QCKKLRTL
+709 QCRKLRTL
-717 NLGNNCLLSLPSR
+717 NLGNNCLHSLPSR
-730 FGELTNLT
+730 VGELANLIH
-738 QLELRG
+738 LELRG
-744 NRLEGLPVE
+744 NRLECLPVE
-753 LGECRL
+753 LKECHV
-759 LKRSCLIVEESIFNT
+759 LKRTGLVVEEDLFST
-774 LPSEAVTL
+774 LPSEVKEQLWKAE
-782 HTDLG
+782 
-787 DIKIELFCERAP
+787 KELA
-799 KSCEN
+799 
-804 FLALCASG
+804 
-812 FYSGCI
+812 
-818 FHRNIKGF
+818 
-826 MVQTGDP
+826 
-833 HSGPKVVP
+833 
-841 SCTTVINYKNRKCLY
+841 
-856 GTGKGGTSIWGRKF
+856 
-870 EDEFSEHLKHNVRGV
+870 
-885 VAMANSGPNTNASQ
+885 
-899 FYFTYA
+899 
-905 KQPHL
+905 
-910 DMKYTVFGKIID
+910 
-922 GLETLDELEKLPVN
+922 
-936 EKNFRPLNDVRIKDV
+936 
-951 TLHANPFAV
+951 

>member
-1 MIPITELR
+1 MIPVTELR
-9 YFVDTQPAYRI
+9 YFADTQPAYRI
-20 LKPWWDVFTDYLSV
+20 LKPWWDVFTDYISI

-61 VNKTCQKYFEPA
+61 TKDSCNDSVRGWTIVIPERTYYNSSLVPSTDTGPT
-73 FEPQGIQYD
+73 GIRYD

-91 DAVCYENKLHWFA
+91 DAVCYENRLHWFA

-119 ACSNFWFKFPWTSS
+119 ACSNFWFKFPRTSS

-156 ETVVEESDPKA
+156 ETVVEESDTKPA
-167 LGKMNGSIDKKAS
+167 FGKMNGSMDKKS
-180 YVSEDVEASVPMLS
+180 STVSEDVEATVPMLQR
-194 ATKSRFEQGIV
+194 TKSRIEQGIV
-205 DHSETGVLDKK
+205 DRSETGVLDKK

-224 FEKVKKFRI
+224 FEKVKKFRT

-245 IRQTII
+245 MRQTII
-251 KVVKFILIICYTG
+251 KVIKFILIICYTV
-264 YYVHN
+264 YYVNN
-269 IQFSVDC
+269 ITFDVDC
-276 SVDIENLTGYQ
+276 KVDIESLTGYR
-287 MYNCAHPLATLF
+287 MYRCAHPLATLF
-299 KILAC
+299 KILAS
-304 FYISLVVVYGM
+304 FYISLVICYGL
-315 ICVYTLSWMLR
+315 ICMYTLWWMLK

-344 DIPDVKNDFAFMLHM
+344 DIPDVKNDFAFMLHL

-390 EWTLDKLRQRI
+390 EWTLEKLRQRI

-411 HLFMLSGIPD
+411 HLFMLS
-421 TVFDL
+421 
-426 LELEVLKLELIP
+426 
-438 DVTIPPIIAQLINL
+438 
-452 REMWLY
+452 
-458 HTPAKIEAPALAFLR
+458 LAFLR

-497 NLSELHL
+497 TLEELHL

-547 LHLQKLSI
+547 VHLQKLSI

-561 LMVLNSLKKMVN
+561 LIVLNSLKKMVN

-618 LYRLVC
+618 LHRLTC
-624 LKLWYNQI
+624 LKLWYNHI

-640 TLTNLER
+640 NLTNLER

-658 PSQLFFCRKLRYL
+658 PTQLFYCRKLRYL

-677 LTNIPADIG
+677 LTSIPPDIG
-686 SLQNLQYFAI
+686 LLQNLQNLAV
-696 TANRIEKL
+696 TANRIESL

-717 NLGNNCLLSLPSR
+717 NLGNNVLQSLPSR
-730 FGELTNLT
+730 VGELTNLS
-738 QLELRG
+738 QIELRG
-744 NRLEGLPVE
+744 NRLECLPVE
-753 LGECRL
+753 LGDCPL
-759 LKRSCLIVEESIFNT
+759 LKRSGLVVEEDLFNT
-774 LPSEAVTL
+774 LPLEV
-782 HTDLG
+782 
-787 DIKIELFCERAP
+787 KERLWRAD
-799 KSCEN
+799 KEQ
-804 FLALCASG
+804 A
-812 FYSGCI
+812 
-818 FHRNIKGF
+818 
-826 MVQTGDP
+826 
-833 HSGPKVVP
+833 
-841 SCTTVINYKNRKCLY
+841 
-856 GTGKGGTSIWGRKF
+856 
-870 EDEFSEHLKHNVRGV
+870 
-885 VAMANSGPNTNASQ
+885 
-899 FYFTYA
+899 
-905 KQPHL
+905 
-910 DMKYTVFGKIID
+910 
-922 GLETLDELEKLPVN
+922 
-936 EKNFRPLNDVRIKDV
+936 
-951 TLHANPFAV
+951 

>member
-20 LKPWWDVFTDYLSV
+20 LKPWWDVFTDYISI

-61 VNKTCQKYFEPA
+61 VNKTCDDTVRLPTDPVTHLHANSTITPVLPLPEPK
-73 FEPQGIQYD
+73 GIKYD

-119 ACSNFWFKFPWTSS
+119 ACSNFWFKFPRTSS

-156 ETVVEESDPKA
+156 ETVVEESDPKPA
-167 LGKMNGSIDKKAS
+167 FGKMNGSMDKKAS
-180 YVSEDVEASVPMLS
+180 SMSEDVEASVPMLQR
-194 ATKSRFEQGIV
+194 TKSRLEQGIV
-205 DHSETGVLDKK
+205 DRSETGVLDKK

-224 FEKVKKFRI
+224 FEKVKKFRT

-251 KVVKFILIICYTG
+251 KVIKFVLIICYTG
-264 YYVHN
+264 YYVNN
-269 IQFSVDC
+269 IKFDVDC
-276 SVDIENLTGYQ
+276 IVDIENLTGYR
-287 MYNCAHPLATLF
+287 MYRCAHPLATLF
-299 KILAC
+299 KILAS
-304 FYISLVVVYGM
+304 FYISLVVVYGL
-315 ICVYTLSWMLR
+315 ICMYTLSWMLR

-401 TKNSQDKLEL
+401 TKNSQEKLEL

-438 DVTIPPIIAQLINL
+438 DVTIPPIIAQLISL
-452 REMWLY
+452 KELWLY

-497 NLSELHL
+497 NLMELYL

-523 LKRLKVLRLKS
+523 LKQLKVLRLKS

-547 LHLQKLSI
+547 VHLQKLSI

-561 LMVLNSLKKMVN
+561 LMVMNSLKKMVN

-618 LYRLVC
+618 LHRLVC

-640 TLTNLER
+640 TLTNMER

-658 PSQLFFCRKLRYL
+658 PSQLFFCRKLRFL

-677 LTNIPADIG
+677 LTSIPADIG
-686 SLQNLQYFAI
+686 FLQSLQYFAV
-696 TANRIEKL
+696 TANRIEAL

-709 QCKKLRTL
+709 QCRKLRTL
-717 NLGNNCLLSLPSR
+717 NLGNNCLQSMPSR
-730 FGELTNLT
+730 IGELASLT

-744 NRLEGLPVE
+744 NRLECLPVE

-759 LKRSCLIVEESIFNT
+759 LKRSAIIVEEDLFST
-774 LPSEAVTL
+774 LPPEVKEQL
-782 HTDLG
+782 W
-787 DIKIELFCERAP
+787 RAD
-799 KSCEN
+799 KEQ
-804 FLALCASG
+804 A
-812 FYSGCI
+812 
-818 FHRNIKGF
+818 
-826 MVQTGDP
+826 
-833 HSGPKVVP
+833 
-841 SCTTVINYKNRKCLY
+841 
-856 GTGKGGTSIWGRKF
+856 
-870 EDEFSEHLKHNVRGV
+870 
-885 VAMANSGPNTNASQ
+885 
-899 FYFTYA
+899 
-905 KQPHL
+905 
-910 DMKYTVFGKIID
+910 
-922 GLETLDELEKLPVN
+922 
-936 EKNFRPLNDVRIKDV
+936 
-951 TLHANPFAV
+951 

>member
-9 YFVDTQPAYRI
+9 YFVDCQPAYRI
-20 LKPWWDVFTDYLSV
+20 LKPWWDVFTDYISI

-61 VNKTCQKYFEPA
+61 VNQTCRRYFNATLSAPLLLEPK
-73 FEPQGIQYD
+73 GIQYN

-91 DAVCYENKLHWFA
+91 DAVCYENRLHWFA

-119 ACSNFWFKFPWTSS
+119 ACSNFWFKFPRTSS

-156 ETVVEESDPKA
+156 ETVVEERDPKPH
-167 LGKMNGSIDKKAS
+167 KMNGSMDKKAS
-180 YVSEDVEASVPMLS
+180 CVSEDVEASVPMLQK
-194 ATKSRFEQGIV
+194 TKSRLEQGIV
-205 DHSETGVLDKK
+205 DRTETGVLDKK

-224 FEKVKKFRI
+224 FEKV
-233 HVEEGDIVYRLY
+233 
-245 IRQTII
+245 
-251 KVVKFILIICYTG
+251 
-264 YYVHN
+264 
-269 IQFSVDC
+269 
-276 SVDIENLTGYQ
+276 
-287 MYNCAHPLATLF
+287 
-299 KILAC
+299 
-304 FYISLVVVYGM
+304 
-315 ICVYTLSWMLR
+315 
-326 RSLKKYSFE
+326 
-335 SIREESSYS
+335 
-344 DIPDVKNDFAFMLHM
+344 
-359 IDQYDPLYSK
+359 
-369 RFAVFLSEVSENKLR
+369 
-384 QLNLNN
+384 
-390 EWTLDKLRQRI
+390 
-401 TKNSQDKLEL
+401 
-411 HLFMLSGIPD
+411 
-421 TVFDL
+421 
-426 LELEVLKLELIP
+426 LKLELIP
-438 DVTIPPIIAQLINL
+438 DITIPPIIAQLVNL
-452 REMWLY
+452 KEMWLY

-547 LHLQKLSI
+547 VHLQKLSV

-618 LYRLVC
+618 LHRLVC

-640 TLTNLER
+640 TLNNMER
-647 LYLNRNKIEKI
+647 LYLNRNKIDKI
-658 PSQLFFCRKLRYL
+658 PSQLFYCRKLRFL

-677 LTNIPADIG
+677 LTYIPADVG
-686 SLQNLQYFAI
+686 YLQNLQYLVV
-696 TANRIEKL
+696 TANRIEAL
-704 PPELF
+704 PNELF

-717 NLGNNCLLSLPSR
+717 NLGNNCLTSLPSR
-730 FGELTNLT
+730 FGELTALT

-744 NRLEGLPVE
+744 NRLDCLPVE
-753 LGECRL
+753 LGECRQ
-759 LKRSCLIVEESIFNT
+759 LKKTGLVVEEDLFNT
-774 LPSEAVTL
+774 LPTEVKEQL
-782 HTDLG
+782 W
-787 DIKIELFCERAP
+787 
-799 KSCEN
+799 
-804 FLALCASG
+804 
-812 FYSGCI
+812 
-818 FHRNIKGF
+818 
-826 MVQTGDP
+826 
-833 HSGPKVVP
+833 KVD
-841 SCTTVINYKNRKCLY
+841 K
-856 GTGKGGTSIWGRKF
+856 
-870 EDEFSEHLKHNVRGV
+870 
-885 VAMANSGPNTNASQ
+885 
-899 FYFTYA
+899 
-905 KQPHL
+905 
-910 DMKYTVFGKIID
+910 
-922 GLETLDELEKLPVN
+922 ET
-936 EKNFRPLNDVRIKDV
+936 
-951 TLHANPFAV
+951 A

>member
-9 YFVDTQPAYRI
+9 YFADTQPAYRI
-20 LKPWWDVFTDYLSV
+20 LKPWWDVFTDYISI

-61 VNKTCQKYFEPA
+61 VNLTCGHQNVSADPSMVGPPEPK
-73 FEPQGIQYD
+73 GIQYD

-119 ACSNFWFKFPWTSS
+119 ACSNFWFKFPRTSS

-156 ETVVEESDPKA
+156 ETVVEESDPKPPPSSQPSMKA
-167 LGKMNGSIDKKAS
+167 NGARAGGGGGGDHKRTSNA
-180 YVSEDVEASVPMLS
+180 SEDVEASVPMLQR
-194 ATKSRFEQGIV
+194 TKSRLEQGIV
-205 DHSETGVLDKK
+205 DRSETGVLDKK

-224 FEKVKKFRI
+224 FEKVKKFRV

-245 IRQTII
+245 IRQTLI
-251 KVVKFILIICYTG
+251 KVVKFALIICYTA
-264 YYVHN
+264 YYVRH
-269 IQFSVDC
+269 IEFSVWC
-276 SVDIENLTGYQ
+276 SVDLERLTGYRL
-287 MYNCAHPLATLF
+287 YLCAHPLATLF

-304 FYISLVVVYGM
+304 FYISLVVVYGL
-315 ICVYTLSWMLR
+315 ICVYTLCWMLR
-326 RSLKKYSFE
+326 RSLKRYSFE

-384 QLNLNN
+384 QLNLNL
-390 EWTLDKLRQRI
+390 EWTPEKLRQRA
-401 TKNSQDKLEL
+401 TKNVQEKLEL

-438 DVTIPPIIAQLINL
+438 DITIPPTIAQLANL
-452 REMWLY
+452 RELWLY

-473 ENLKSLHIKFTDI
+473 ESLKSLHIKFTDI

-504 TGNLSAENNRYI
+504 TGNLSADNNRYI

-547 LHLQKLSI
+547 VHLQKLSV

-573 LTELELIRCDLERIP
+573 LTELELVRCDLERIP

-618 LYRLVC
+618 LHRLTC

-640 TLTNLER
+640 TLTSLER

-677 LTNIPADIG
+677 LTSIHPDIG
-686 SLQNLQYFAI
+686 FLQNLQSLAV
-696 TANRIEKL
+696 TANRIEVL

-709 QCKKLRTL
+709 QCRKLRTL
-717 NLGNNCLLSLPSR
+717 NLGNNCLTTLPSR
-730 FGELTNLT
+730 FGELTSLT

-753 LGECRL
+753 LSECRL
-759 LKRSCLIVEESIFNT
+759 LKRSGLVVEEDLFNT
-774 LPSEAVTL
+774 LPPEVKEQL
-782 HTDLG
+782 W
-787 DIKIELFCERAP
+787 RAD
-799 KSCEN
+799 KEQ
-804 FLALCASG
+804 A
-812 FYSGCI
+812 
-818 FHRNIKGF
+818 
-826 MVQTGDP
+826 
-833 HSGPKVVP
+833 
-841 SCTTVINYKNRKCLY
+841 
-856 GTGKGGTSIWGRKF
+856 
-870 EDEFSEHLKHNVRGV
+870 
-885 VAMANSGPNTNASQ
+885 
-899 FYFTYA
+899 
-905 KQPHL
+905 
-910 DMKYTVFGKIID
+910 
-922 GLETLDELEKLPVN
+922 
-936 EKNFRPLNDVRIKDV
+936 
-951 TLHANPFAV
+951 

>member
-20 LKPWWDVFTDYLSV
+20 LKPWWDVFTDYISI
-34 VMLMIAV
+34 VMLMISV
-41 FGGTLQVTQDKMI
+41 FGGTLQITQDKMI

-61 VNKTCQKYFEPA
+61 VNETCKKNFSASSSTSLLLEPK
-73 FEPQGIQYD
+73 GIQYD

-91 DAVCYENKLHWFA
+91 DAVCYENRLHWFA

-119 ACSNFWFKFPWTSS
+119 ACSNFWFKFPRTSS

-151 TRALS
+151 NRALS
-156 ETVVEESDPKA
+156 ETVVEESDPKPM
-167 LGKMNGSIDKKAS
+167 KTNGSVDHHKAS
-180 YVSEDVEASVPMLS
+180 VISEDVEASVPMLQR
-194 ATKSRFEQGIV
+194 TKMRFEQGIV
-205 DHSETGVLDKK
+205 DRTETGVLDKK

-251 KVVKFILIICYTG
+251 KVIKFVFIICYTG
-264 YYVHN
+264 YYVQN
-269 IQFSVDC
+269 IKFNVDC
-276 SVDIENLTGYQ
+276 SVNIESLTGYSV
-287 MYNCAHPLATLF
+287 YRCAHPLATLF

-304 FYISLVVVYGM
+304 FYISLVVVYGLISM
-315 ICVYTLSWMLR
+315 YTLCWMLR

-384 QLNLNN
+384 QFNLNN

-401 TKNSQDKLEL
+401 TKNSQEKLEL

-426 LELEVLKLELIP
+426 TELEVLKLELIP
-438 DVTIPPIIAQLINL
+438 DVTIPPIIAQLVTL

-523 LKRLKVLRLKS
+523 LKRLQVLRLKS

-547 LHLQKLSI
+547 MHLQKLSI

-618 LYRLVC
+618 LHRLIC

-640 TLTNLER
+640 TLINLEK

-658 PSQLFFCRKLRYL
+658 PSQLFYCRKMRVL

-677 LTNIPADIG
+677 LTSIPTDIG
-686 SLQNLQYFAI
+686 FLQNLQYLAV
-696 TANRIEKL
+696 TANRIETL
-704 PPELF
+704 PNELF

-717 NLGNNCLLSLPSR
+717 NLGNNCLQSLPSR
-730 FGELTNLT
+730 FGELTCLA

-744 NRLEGLPVE
+744 NRLECLPVE
-753 LGECRL
+753 LGECRQ
-759 LKRSCLIVEESIFNT
+759 LKRSGLVVEEELFNT
-774 LPSEAVTL
+774 LPTEA
-782 HTDLG
+782 
-787 DIKIELFCERAP
+787 K
-799 KSCEN
+799 
-804 FLALCASG
+804 
-812 FYSGCI
+812 
-818 FHRNIKGF
+818 
-826 MVQTGDP
+826 
-833 HSGPKVVP
+833 
-841 SCTTVINYKNRKCLY
+841 
-856 GTGKGGTSIWGRKF
+856 
-870 EDEFSEHLKHNVRGV
+870 EHLWK
-885 VAMANSGPNTNASQ
+885 ADKEQT
-899 FYFTYA
+899 
-905 KQPHL
+905 
-910 DMKYTVFGKIID
+910 
-922 GLETLDELEKLPVN
+922 
-936 EKNFRPLNDVRIKDV
+936 
-951 TLHANPFAV
+951 

>member
-9 YFVDTQPAYRI
+9 YFADTQPAYRI
-20 LKPWWDVFTDYLSV
+20 LKPWWDVFTDYISI

-61 VNKTCQKYFEPA
+61 VNKSCETMPAPNVSTAYAPEPK
-73 FEPQGIQYD
+73 GIQYD

-119 ACSNFWFKFPWTSS
+119 ACSNFWFKFPRTSS

-156 ETVVEESDPKA
+156 ETVVEESDPKP
-167 LGKMNGSIDKKAS
+167 LGKMNGSMDKKAS
-180 YVSEDVEASVPMLS
+180 CVSEDVEASVPMLQR
-194 ATKSRFEQGIV
+194 TKSRIEQGIV
-205 DHSETGVLDKK
+205 DRSETGVLDKK

-251 KVVKFILIICYTG
+251 KVIKFVLIISYTA
-264 YYVHN
+264 YYVRYIRFSVVCTVN
-269 IQFSVDC
+269 IQK
-276 SVDIENLTGYQ
+276 LTGYSTF
-287 MYNCAHPLATLF
+287 YCAHPLATLF

-304 FYISLVVVYGM
+304 FYISLVVVYGL
-315 ICVYTLSWMLR
+315 ICMYTLCWMLS
-326 RSLKKYSFE
+326 RSLKRYSFE

-344 DIPDVKNDFAFMLHM
+344 DIPDLKNDFAFMLHM

-390 EWTLDKLRQRI
+390 EWTMEKLKQRI
-401 TKNSQDKLEL
+401 TKTSQDKQEL

-426 LELEVLKLELIP
+426 VELEVLKLELIP
-438 DVTIPPIIAQLINL
+438 DVTIPPIIAQLSNM

-547 LHLQKLSI
+547 VHLQKLSI

-573 LTELELIRCDLERIP
+573 LTELELVRCDLERIP

-618 LYRLVC
+618 LHRLVC

-658 PSQLFFCRKLRYL
+658 PSQLFFCRKLRFL

-677 LTNIPADIG
+677 LTNIHADVG
-686 SLQNLQYFAI
+686 FLQNLQYFAV
-696 TANRIEKL
+696 TANRIETL

-709 QCKKLRTL
+709 KCKKLRTL
-717 NLGNNCLLSLPSR
+717 NLGNNCLQTLPSR
-730 FGELTNLT
+730 FGELTGLT

-744 NRLEGLPVE
+744 NRLECLPVE

-759 LKRSCLIVEESIFNT
+759 LKRSSLVVEEDLFNT
-774 LPSEAVTL
+774 LPPEVKEQL
-782 HTDLG
+782 W
-787 DIKIELFCERAP
+787 RAD
-799 KSCEN
+799 KEQ
-804 FLALCASG
+804 A
-812 FYSGCI
+812 
-818 FHRNIKGF
+818 
-826 MVQTGDP
+826 
-833 HSGPKVVP
+833 
-841 SCTTVINYKNRKCLY
+841 
-856 GTGKGGTSIWGRKF
+856 
-870 EDEFSEHLKHNVRGV
+870 
-885 VAMANSGPNTNASQ
+885 
-899 FYFTYA
+899 
-905 KQPHL
+905 
-910 DMKYTVFGKIID
+910 
-922 GLETLDELEKLPVN
+922 
-936 EKNFRPLNDVRIKDV
+936 
-951 TLHANPFAV
+951 

>member
-9 YFVDTQPAYRI
+9 YFADTQPAYRI
-20 LKPWWDVFTDYLSV
+20 LKPWWDVFTDYISI

-61 VNKTCQKYFEPA
+61 VNMTCGHLNVSADPSLPGPPEPK
-73 FEPQGIQYD
+73 GIQYD

-119 ACSNFWFKFPWTSS
+119 ACSNFWFKFPRTSS

-156 ETVVEESDPKA
+156 ETVVEESDSKPQQSIKA
-167 LGKMNGSIDKKAS
+167 NGARDHKRMSN
-180 YVSEDVEASVPMLS
+180 VSEDVEASVPMLQR
-194 ATKSRFEQGIV
+194 TKSRLEQGIV
-205 DHSETGVLDKK
+205 ERSETGVLDKK

-224 FEKVKKFRI
+224 FEKVKKFRV

-245 IRQTII
+245 IRQTLI
-251 KVVKFILIICYTG
+251 KVVKFALIICYTA
-264 YYVHN
+264 YYVRH
-269 IQFSVDC
+269 IEFSVWC
-276 SVDIENLTGYQ
+276 SVDLERLTGYRL
-287 MYNCAHPLATLF
+287 YLCAHPLATLF

-304 FYISLVVVYGM
+304 FYISLVLVYGL
-315 ICVYTLSWMLR
+315 ICVYTLCWMLR
-326 RSLKKYSFE
+326 HSLKRYSFE

-384 QLNLNN
+384 QLNLNL
-390 EWTLDKLRQRI
+390 EWTPEKLRQRA
-401 TKNSQDKLEL
+401 TKNSLDKLEL

-438 DVTIPPIIAQLINL
+438 DITIPPTIAQLANL
-452 REMWLY
+452 KELWLY

-547 LHLQKLSI
+547 VHLQRLSV

-573 LTELELIRCDLERIP
+573 LTELELVRCDLERIP
-588 HSIFSLHNLQEIDLK
+588 HSIF
-603 DNNLKTIEEIISFQH
+603 
-618 LYRLVC
+618 R
-624 LKLWYNQI
+624 
-632 AYIPIQIG
+632 
-640 TLTNLER
+640 
-647 LYLNRNKIEKI
+647 
-658 PSQLFFCRKLRYL
+658 
-671 DLSHNN
+671 
-677 LTNIPADIG
+677 
-686 SLQNLQYFAI
+686 
-696 TANRIEKL
+696 
-704 PPELF
+704 
-709 QCKKLRTL
+709 
-717 NLGNNCLLSLPSR
+717 
-730 FGELTNLT
+730 
-738 QLELRG
+738 
-744 NRLEGLPVE
+744 
-753 LGECRL
+753 
-759 LKRSCLIVEESIFNT
+759 
-774 LPSEAVTL
+774 
-782 HTDLG
+782 
-787 DIKIELFCERAP
+787 
-799 KSCEN
+799 
-804 FLALCASG
+804 
-812 FYSGCI
+812 
-818 FHRNIKGF
+818 
-826 MVQTGDP
+826 
-833 HSGPKVVP
+833 
-841 SCTTVINYKNRKCLY
+841 
-856 GTGKGGTSIWGRKF
+856 
-870 EDEFSEHLKHNVRGV
+870 
-885 VAMANSGPNTNASQ
+885 
-899 FYFTYA
+899 
-905 KQPHL
+905 
-910 DMKYTVFGKIID
+910 
-922 GLETLDELEKLPVN
+922 
-936 EKNFRPLNDVRIKDV
+936 
-951 TLHANPFAV
+951 

>member
-9 YFVDTQPAYRI
+9 YFADTQPAYRI
-20 LKPWWDVFTDYLSV
+20 LKPWWDVFTDYISI

-61 VNKTCQKYFEPA
+61 INDSCETMPVPNVTAASRTEPK
-73 FEPQGIQYD
+73 GIQYD

-119 ACSNFWFKFPWTSS
+119 ACSNFWFKFPRTSS

-156 ETVVEESDPKA
+156 ETVVEESDPKP
-167 LGKMNGSIDKKAS
+167 LGKMNGSMDKKAS
-180 YVSEDVEASVPMLS
+180 SVSEDVEASMPMLQR
-194 ATKSRFEQGIV
+194 TKSRIEQGIV

-251 KVVKFILIICYTG
+251 KVIKFMLIISYTA
-264 YYVHN
+264 YYVRYIRFSVVCSVN
-269 IQFSVDC
+269 IQ
-276 SVDIENLTGYQ
+276 NLTGYKTFH
-287 MYNCAHPLATLF
+287 CAHPLATLF

-304 FYISLVVVYGM
+304 FYISLVVVYGL
-315 ICVYTLSWMLR
+315 ICMYTLCWMLS
-326 RSLKKYSFE
+326 RSLKRYSFE

-344 DIPDVKNDFAFMLHM
+344 DIPDLKNDFAFMLHM

-390 EWTLDKLRQRI
+390 EWTLEKLRHRI
-401 TKNSQDKLEL
+401 TKNSQEKLEL

-426 LELEVLKLELIP
+426 VELEVLKLELIH
-438 DVTIPPIIAQLINL
+438 DVTIPPTIAQLSNL

-523 LKRLKVLRLKS
+523 LKSLKVLRLKS

-547 LHLQKLSI
+547 VHLQKLSI

-561 LMVLNSLKKMVN
+561 LIVLNNLKKMVN
-573 LTELELIRCDLERIP
+573 LTELELLRCDLERIP

-618 LYRLVC
+618 LHRLVC

-647 LYLNRNKIEKI
+647 LYLNRNKIAKI
-658 PSQLFFCRKLRYL
+658 PNQLFFCRKLRFL

-677 LTNIPADIG
+677 LTSIHPDIG
-686 SLQNLQYFAI
+686 SLQNLQYFAV
-696 TANRIEKL
+696 TANRVRSKVSSLCPSLVLERLNNISVTSL
-704 PPELF
+704 LYRF
-709 QCKKLRTL
+709 RLRL
-717 NLGNNCLLSLPSR
+717 CP
-730 FGELTNLT
+730 
-738 QLELRG
+738 
-744 NRLEGLPVE
+744 
-753 LGECRL
+753 
-759 LKRSCLIVEESIFNT
+759 RSCSSARS
-774 LPSEAVTL
+774 SEL
-782 HTDLG
+782 
-787 DIKIELFCERAP
+787 
-799 KSCEN
+799 
-804 FLALCASG
+804 
-812 FYSGCI
+812 
-818 FHRNIKGF
+818 
-826 MVQTGDP
+826 
-833 HSGPKVVP
+833 
-841 SCTTVINYKNRKCLY
+841 
-856 GTGKGGTSIWGRKF
+856 
-870 EDEFSEHLKHNVRGV
+870 
-885 VAMANSGPNTNASQ
+885 
-899 FYFTYA
+899 
-905 KQPHL
+905 
-910 DMKYTVFGKIID
+910 
-922 GLETLDELEKLPVN
+922 
-936 EKNFRPLNDVRIKDV
+936 
-951 TLHANPFAV
+951 

>member
-9 YFVDTQPAYRI
+9 YFADTQPAYRI
-20 LKPWWDVFTDYLSV
+20 LKPWWDVFTDYISI

-61 VNKTCQKYFEPA
+61 MNQTCQKLNASVPPDSEPK
-73 FEPQGIQYD
+73 GIKYD

-119 ACSNFWFKFPWTSS
+119 ACSNFWFKFPRTSS

-156 ETVVEESDPKA
+156 ETVVEESDPKPA
-167 LGKMNGSIDKKAS
+167 GKMNGSMDKKTS
-180 YVSEDVEASVPMLS
+180 SVSDQDVEASVPMLQR
-194 ATKSRFEQGIV
+194 TKSRIEQGIV
-205 DHSETGVLDKK
+205 DRSETGVLDKK

-233 HVEEGDIVYRLY
+233 HVEEGDIVHHLY

-251 KVVKFILIICYTG
+251 KVIQFIFIICYTV
-264 YYVHN
+264 YYVHH
-269 IQFSVDC
+269 IQFSVKC
-276 SVDIENLTGYQ
+276 IVDIERLTGYR
-287 MYNCAHPLATLF
+287 MYHCAHPLATLF

-304 FYISLVVVYGM
+304 FYISLVVVYGL
-315 ICVYTLSWMLR
+315 ICMYTLYWIIS
-326 RSLKKYSFE
+326 RSLKRYSFE

-390 EWTLDKLRQRI
+390 EWTLEKLRQRI
-401 TKNSQDKLEL
+401 TKNSQEKLEL

-438 DVTIPPIIAQLINL
+438 DVTIPPIIAQLSNL
-452 REMWLY
+452 VELWLY

-504 TGNLSAENNRYI
+504 TGNLSAENNRFI

-547 LHLQKLSI
+547 VHLQKLSI

-573 LTELELIRCDLERIP
+573 LTELELLRCDLERIP

-618 LYRLVC
+618 LHRLVC

-658 PSQLFFCRKLRYL
+658 PAQ
-671 DLSHNN
+671 
-677 LTNIPADIG
+677 
-686 SLQNLQYFAI
+686 LQNLQYFAV
-696 TANRIEKL
+696 TANRIETL

-717 NLGNNCLLSLPSR
+717 NLGNNCLTVLPSR
-730 FGELTNLT
+730 FGELTGLT

-753 LGECRL
+753 LSECRL
-759 LKRSCLIVEESIFNT
+759 LKRSGLIVEEDLFNT
-774 LPSEAVTL
+774 LPPEV
-782 HTDLG
+782 
-787 DIKIELFCERAP
+787 
-799 KSCEN
+799 
-804 FLALCASG
+804 
-812 FYSGCI
+812 
-818 FHRNIKGF
+818 
-826 MVQTGDP
+826 
-833 HSGPKVVP
+833 
-841 SCTTVINYKNRKCLY
+841 
-856 GTGKGGTSIWGRKF
+856 
-870 EDEFSEHLKHNVRGV
+870 
-885 VAMANSGPNTNASQ
+885 
-899 FYFTYA
+899 
-905 KQPHL
+905 
-910 DMKYTVFGKIID
+910 
-922 GLETLDELEKLPVN
+922 
-936 EKNFRPLNDVRIKDV
+936 KDQ
-951 TLHANPFAV
+951 LWRSDKEQA

>member
-9 YFVDTQPAYRI
+9 YFADTQPAYRI
-20 LKPWWDVFTDYLSV
+20 LKPWWDVFTDYISI

-61 VNKTCQKYFEPA
+61 VNQTCEQLNVSLPLNPEPK
-73 FEPQGIQYD
+73 GIQYD

-119 ACSNFWFKFPWTSS
+119 ACSNFWFKFPRTSS

-156 ETVVEESDPKA
+156 ETVVEESDPKPA
-167 LGKMNGSIDKKAS
+167 GKMNGSMDKKAS
-180 YVSEDVEASVPMLS
+180 SLSDQDVEASVPMLQR
-194 ATKSRFEQGIV
+194 TKSRIEQGIV
-205 DHSETGVLDKK
+205 DRSETGVLDKK

-233 HVEEGDIVYRLY
+233 HVEEGDIVHRLY
-245 IRQTII
+245 IRQIII
-251 KVVKFILIICYTG
+251 KVIQFIIIFSYTM
-264 YYVHN
+264 YYVHF
-269 IQFSVDC
+269 ITFSVTC
-276 SVDIENLTGYQ
+276 TVDIERLTGYRT
-287 MYNCAHPLATLF
+287 YHCAHPLATLF

-304 FYISLVVVYGM
+304 FYISLVVVYGL
-315 ICVYTLSWMLR
+315 ICMYTLSWIIS
-326 RSLKKYSFE
+326 RSLKRYSFE

-390 EWTLDKLRQRI
+390 EWTLEKLRQRI
-401 TKNSQDKLEL
+401 TKNSQEKLEL

-426 LELEVLKLELIP
+426 VELEVLKLELIP
-438 DVTIPPIIAQLINL
+438 DVTIPPIIAQLCNL

-504 TGNLSAENNRYI
+504 TGNLSADNNRFI

-547 LHLQKLSI
+547 VHLQKLSI

-573 LTELELIRCDLERIP
+573 LTEMELVRCDLERIP

-618 LYRLVC
+618 LHRLVC
-624 LKLWYNQI
+624 LKLCPTCQW
-632 AYIPIQIG
+632 
-640 TLTNLER
+640 
-647 LYLNRNKIEKI
+647 IE
-658 PSQLFFCRKLRYL
+658 
-671 DLSHNN
+671 
-677 LTNIPADIG
+677 T
-686 SLQNLQYFAI
+686 
-696 TANRIEKL
+696 L

-717 NLGNNCLLSLPSR
+717 NLGNNCLTVLPSR
-730 FGELTNLT
+730 FGELTGLT

-753 LGECRL
+753 LSECRL
-759 LKRSCLIVEESIFNT
+759 LKRSGLIVEEDLFNT
-774 LPSEAVTL
+774 LPPEVKEQL
-782 HTDLG
+782 W
-787 DIKIELFCERAP
+787 RAD
-799 KSCEN
+799 KEQ
-804 FLALCASG
+804 A
-812 FYSGCI
+812 
-818 FHRNIKGF
+818 
-826 MVQTGDP
+826 
-833 HSGPKVVP
+833 
-841 SCTTVINYKNRKCLY
+841 
-856 GTGKGGTSIWGRKF
+856 
-870 EDEFSEHLKHNVRGV
+870 
-885 VAMANSGPNTNASQ
+885 
-899 FYFTYA
+899 
-905 KQPHL
+905 
-910 DMKYTVFGKIID
+910 
-922 GLETLDELEKLPVN
+922 
-936 EKNFRPLNDVRIKDV
+936 
-951 TLHANPFAV
+951 

>member
-9 YFVDTQPAYRI
+9 YFADTQPAYRI
-20 LKPWWDVFTDYLSV
+20 LKPWWDVFTDYISI

-61 VNKTCQKYFEPA
+61 VNLTCGHQNVSADPTLTGGPPEPK
-73 FEPQGIQYD
+73 GIQYD

-119 ACSNFWFKFPWTSS
+119 ACSNFWFKFPRTSS

-156 ETVVEESDPKA
+156 ETVVEESDPKPPPSSQQ
-167 LGKMNGSIDKKAS
+167 SIKGNSGRDHKRAS
-180 YVSEDVEASVPMLS
+180 NISEDVEASVPMLQR
-194 ATKSRFEQGIV
+194 TKSRLEQGIV
-205 DHSETGVLDKK
+205 DRSETGVLDKK

-224 FEKVKKFRI
+224 FEKVKKFRV

-245 IRQTII
+245 IRQTLI
-251 KVVKFILIICYTG
+251 KVVKFALIICYTA
-264 YYVHN
+264 YYVRH
-269 IQFSVDC
+269 IEFSVWC
-276 SVDIENLTGYQ
+276 SVDLERLTGYRL
-287 MYNCAHPLATLF
+287 YLCAHPLATLF

-304 FYISLVVVYGM
+304 FYISLVVVYGL
-315 ICVYTLSWMLR
+315 ICVYTLCWMLR
-326 RSLKKYSFE
+326 RSLKRYSFE

-384 QLNLNN
+384 QLNLNL
-390 EWTLDKLRQRI
+390 EWTPEKLRQRA
-401 TKNSQDKLEL
+401 TKNVQDKLEL

-438 DVTIPPIIAQLINL
+438 DITIPPTIAQLANL
-452 REMWLY
+452 RELWLY

-473 ENLKSLHIKFTDI
+473 ESLKSLHIKFTDI

-504 TGNLSAENNRYI
+504 TGNLSADNNRYI

-547 LHLQKLSI
+547 VHLQKLSI

-573 LTELELIRCDLERIP
+573 LTELELVRCDLERIP
-588 HSIFSLHNLQEIDLK
+588 HSIF
-603 DNNLKTIEEIISFQH
+603 
-618 LYRLVC
+618 R
-624 LKLWYNQI
+624 
-632 AYIPIQIG
+632 
-640 TLTNLER
+640 
-647 LYLNRNKIEKI
+647 
-658 PSQLFFCRKLRYL
+658 
-671 DLSHNN
+671 
-677 LTNIPADIG
+677 
-686 SLQNLQYFAI
+686 
-696 TANRIEKL
+696 
-704 PPELF
+704 
-709 QCKKLRTL
+709 
-717 NLGNNCLLSLPSR
+717 
-730 FGELTNLT
+730 
-738 QLELRG
+738 
-744 NRLEGLPVE
+744 
-753 LGECRL
+753 
-759 LKRSCLIVEESIFNT
+759 
-774 LPSEAVTL
+774 
-782 HTDLG
+782 
-787 DIKIELFCERAP
+787 
-799 KSCEN
+799 
-804 FLALCASG
+804 
-812 FYSGCI
+812 
-818 FHRNIKGF
+818 
-826 MVQTGDP
+826 
-833 HSGPKVVP
+833 
-841 SCTTVINYKNRKCLY
+841 
-856 GTGKGGTSIWGRKF
+856 
-870 EDEFSEHLKHNVRGV
+870 
-885 VAMANSGPNTNASQ
+885 
-899 FYFTYA
+899 
-905 KQPHL
+905 
-910 DMKYTVFGKIID
+910 
-922 GLETLDELEKLPVN
+922 
-936 EKNFRPLNDVRIKDV
+936 
-951 TLHANPFAV
+951 

>member
-20 LKPWWDVFTDYLSV
+20 LKPWWDVFTDYISI
-34 VMLMIAV
+34 VMLMISV
-41 FGGTLQVTQDKMI
+41 FGGTLQITQDKMI

-61 VNKTCQKYFEPA
+61 INETCQKIFGSNPSTSLFLEPK
-73 FEPQGIQYD
+73 GIQYD

-91 DAVCYENKLHWFA
+91 DAVCYENRLHWFA

-119 ACSNFWFKFPWTSS
+119 ACSNFWFKFPRTSS

-156 ETVVEESDPKA
+156 ETVVEESDPKPI
-167 LGKMNGSIDKKAS
+167 KMNGSMDHKESVI
-180 YVSEDVEASVPMLS
+180 SEDVEASVPMLQR
-194 ATKSRFEQGIV
+194 TKTRFEQGIV
-205 DHSETGVLDKK
+205 DRTETGVLDKK

-224 FEKVKKFRI
+224 FEKVKKFRT

-251 KVVKFILIICYTG
+251 KVIKFVFIICYTG

-269 IQFSVDC
+269 IKFSVDC
-276 SVDIENLTGYQ
+276 SVNIESLTGYRV
-287 MYNCAHPLATLF
+287 YRCAHPLATLF

-304 FYISLVVVYGM
+304 FYISLVVVYGL
-315 ICVYTLSWMLR
+315 ICMYTLCWMLR

-401 TKNSQDKLEL
+401 TKNSQEKLEL

-438 DVTIPPIIAQLINL
+438 DVTIPPIIAQLVSL
-452 REMWLY
+452 RELWLY

-547 LHLQKLSI
+547 MHLQKFSI

-588 HSIFSLHNLQEIDLK
+588 HSIFSLHNVQEIDLK

-618 LYRLVC
+618 LHRLVC

-640 TLTNLER
+640 MLVNLEK

-658 PSQLFFCRKLRYL
+658 PSQLFYCRKLRVL

-677 LTNIPADIG
+677 LTMIPTDI
-686 SLQNLQYFAI
+686 SVLQNLQYLAV
-696 TANRIEKL
+696 TANRIETL
-704 PPELF
+704 PNELF

-717 NLGNNCLLSLPSR
+717 NLGNNCLQSLPSR
-730 FGELTNLT
+730 FGELTALT

-744 NRLEGLPVE
+744 NRLECLPVE
-753 LGECRL
+753 LGECKQ
-759 LKRSCLIVEESIFNT
+759 LKRSGLVVEEDLFNT
-774 LPSEAVTL
+774 LPTEVKEQLWKA
-782 HTDLG
+782 D
-787 DIKIELFCERAP
+787 KE
-799 KSCEN
+799 
-804 FLALCASG
+804 
-812 FYSGCI
+812 
-818 FHRNIKGF
+818 
-826 MVQTGDP
+826 QT
-833 HSGPKVVP
+833 
-841 SCTTVINYKNRKCLY
+841 
-856 GTGKGGTSIWGRKF
+856 
-870 EDEFSEHLKHNVRGV
+870 
-885 VAMANSGPNTNASQ
+885 
-899 FYFTYA
+899 
-905 KQPHL
+905 
-910 DMKYTVFGKIID
+910 
-922 GLETLDELEKLPVN
+922 
-936 EKNFRPLNDVRIKDV
+936 
-951 TLHANPFAV
+951 

>member
-1 MIPITELR
+1 MIPVTELR
-9 YFVDTQPAYRI
+9 YFADTQPAYRI
-20 LKPWWDVFTDYLSV
+20 LKPWWDVFTDYISI

-61 VNKTCQKYFEPA
+61 TKDSCNDSFRSWAAPGPEPTYSNSTVL
-73 FEPQGIQYD
+73 PIPDTGPTGIKYD

-91 DAVCYENKLHWFA
+91 DAVCYENRLHWFA

-119 ACSNFWFKFPWTSS
+119 ACSNFWFKFPRTSS

-156 ETVVEESDPKA
+156 ETVVEESDPKPA
-167 LGKMNGSIDKKAS
+167 FSKMNGSMDKKS
-180 YVSEDVEASVPMLS
+180 STVSEDVEATVPMLQR
-194 ATKSRFEQGIV
+194 TKSRIEQGIV
-205 DHSETGVLDKK
+205 DRSETGVLDKK

-224 FEKVKKFRI
+224 FEKV
-233 HVEEGDIVYRLY
+233 
-245 IRQTII
+245 
-251 KVVKFILIICYTG
+251 
-264 YYVHN
+264 
-269 IQFSVDC
+269 
-276 SVDIENLTGYQ
+276 
-287 MYNCAHPLATLF
+287 
-299 KILAC
+299 
-304 FYISLVVVYGM
+304 
-315 ICVYTLSWMLR
+315 
-326 RSLKKYSFE
+326 KKYSFE

-344 DIPDVKNDFAFMLHM
+344 DIPDVKNDFAFMLHL

-390 EWTLDKLRQRI
+390 EWTLDKLRQRL
-401 TKNSQDKLEL
+401 TKNAQDKLEL

-426 LELEVLKLELIP
+426 VELEVLKLELIP
-438 DVTIPPIIAQLINL
+438 DVTIPPSIAQLTGL
-452 REMWLY
+452 KELWLY
-458 HTPAKIEAPALAFLR
+458 HTAAKIEAPALAFLR
-473 ENLKSLHIKFTDI
+473 ENLRALHIKFTDI

-497 NLSELHL
+497 TLEELHL

-534 NLTKL
+534 NLSKL

-547 LHLQKLSI
+547 VHLQKLSI

-561 LMVLNSLKKMVN
+561 LIVLNSLKKMVN

-618 LYRLVC
+618 LHRLTC
-624 LKLWYNQI
+624 LKLWYNHI

-640 TLTNLER
+640 NLTNLER

-658 PSQLFFCRKLRYL
+658 PPQLFYCRKLRYL

-677 LTNIPADIG
+677 LTFLPADIG
-686 SLQNLQYFAI
+686 LLQNLQNLAI
-696 TANRIEKL
+696 TANRIEAL

-709 QCKKLRTL
+709 QCRKLRAL
-717 NLGNNCLLSLPSR
+717 HLGNNVLQSLPSR
-730 FGELTNLT
+730 VGELTNLT
-738 QLELRG
+738 QIELRG
-744 NRLEGLPVE
+744 NRLECLPVE
-753 LGECRL
+753 LGECPL
-759 LKRSCLIVEESIFNT
+759 LKRSGLVVEEDLFNT
-774 LPSEAVTL
+774 LPPEV
-782 HTDLG
+782 
-787 DIKIELFCERAP
+787 KERLWRAD
-799 KSCEN
+799 KEQ
-804 FLALCASG
+804 A
-812 FYSGCI
+812 
-818 FHRNIKGF
+818 
-826 MVQTGDP
+826 
-833 HSGPKVVP
+833 
-841 SCTTVINYKNRKCLY
+841 
-856 GTGKGGTSIWGRKF
+856 
-870 EDEFSEHLKHNVRGV
+870 
-885 VAMANSGPNTNASQ
+885 
-899 FYFTYA
+899 
-905 KQPHL
+905 
-910 DMKYTVFGKIID
+910 
-922 GLETLDELEKLPVN
+922 
-936 EKNFRPLNDVRIKDV
+936 
-951 TLHANPFAV
+951 